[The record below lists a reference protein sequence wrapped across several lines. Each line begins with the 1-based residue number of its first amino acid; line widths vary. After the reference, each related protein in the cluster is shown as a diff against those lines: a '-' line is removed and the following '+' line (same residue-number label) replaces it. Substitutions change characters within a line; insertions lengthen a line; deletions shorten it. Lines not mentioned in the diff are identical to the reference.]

1 MRTLADNV
9 FRMNNVELIGLS
21 KNRFIDADTQM
32 AIAKHHY
39 KRAHMYLM
47 ENPSLV
53 PEARDVLFNT
63 PGYVNKLTLIA
74 EGHYVGQDEVYRE
87 VYKEYAHKAAVRGSW
102 YRVHR
107 AFINSYGGY
116 TYGFRQ
122 LEGPQATPPDILEDF
137 YDKYVVQNKADLIH
151 PNATYSHSYAI
162 SYLANSIIRGLVEHK
177 NTPTSVIVKVSCSH
191 ENEDIRKLALRE
203 LGNRG

>member
-1 MRTLADNV
+1 MSTLADNV

-32 AIAKHHY
+32 AIAKNHY

-47 ENPSLV
+47 ENPGLV
-53 PEARDVLFNT
+53 PEARDVLFNM

-137 YDKYVVQNKADLIH
+137 YDKYVVQNKAGLI
-151 PNATYSHSYAI
+151 PDGTYTHSYAMN
-162 SYLANSIIRGLVEHK
+162 YLANSIIRGLVEHK

>member
-1 MRTLADNV
+1 MGTLADNV
-9 FRMNNVELIGLS
+9 FRMNNIELIGLA

-32 AIAKHHY
+32 AIAKNHY

-63 PGYVNKLTLIA
+63 PGYVNKFTLLA

-87 VYKEYAHKAAVRGSW
+87 VYKEYAHKAANRGSW
-102 YRVHR
+102 HRVHR

-122 LEGPQATPPDILEDF
+122 LEGPQATPPDILEDI
-137 YDKYVVQNKADLIH
+137 YDKYVVENKAGLI
-151 PNATYSHSYAI
+151 PDGAYTHSYALN
-162 SYLANSIIRGLVEHK
+162 YLANSITRGLVENK

-191 ENEDIRKLALRE
+191 ENKDIRRLALRE